1 MSYYDVK
8 LDGISIY
15 DPAEMPLTFIA
26 PKVVGGL
33 SDAGSFDFTMPKL
46 HVFYNNIVPYGSTIE
61 VFEDGQSIF
70 YGRPTLPKV
79 DFYGNKQ
86 VHCEGALSFL
96 NDVILP
102 PVKVSEGAKITMTQ
116 YIQEVFNYYNKTC
129 RRNDRKLTLGTISLR
144 SNQSANHS
152 WNYETCFYELKNGI
166 LPYTGSYTIIRRS
179 GNTTY
184 VDFAYRFLNQINQPI
199 KLSSNLLDLEN
210 TDQDF
215 YTAVIAKGATDEV
228 QMLAPMMASTSLIQ
242 KYGFI
247 CAYKD
252 YPDCET
258 MEALQSKCNSF
269 LQNQQVRGKR
279 FSITATDLHLGNSA
293 VEQFSVGKVAKIDS
307 SFHND
312 VDDMKAVISRI
323 EISLDTG
330 EKNTTLLTL
339 TSDGRIFG
347 DPKPLSIVDELK
359 EEKKPKEPKPGEY
372 PDKNPIKGD
381 DGNSYIVHID
391 ENGVVTPT
399 KIPDDLNISNPT
411 NYNIG
416 DTFDPSDVTSTFKF
430 GDGTE
435 VPAEDIEYN
444 IPDGYEFN
452 GETDPDWLTATY
464 TDPNT
469 GITYTET
476 IPINKETQSDIVC
489 ESIAF
494 TRKPEGVTLIGDVFN
509 IDDYTVTATRTDGS
523 TVDVTSMCQFNLV
536 NGYVFDNNR
545 PEKVSAMFKCPNN
558 GQWYTVDE
566 QIDYYPPSDPVNING
581 VEFSDF
587 LPISRLVYMS
597 SITFPDRS
605 GPIVDITTASGV
617 SVGKTIYTCD
627 SDTDNGYVLGIPLSH
642 NVGNAALIVY
652 ISNNNE
658 KLVSMTI
665 SGGSEEKARIT
676 YKGETK
682 EVYVSTLRYTS
693 NTKCYYSIISA
704 CGLLS

>member
-8 LDGISIY
+8 LDGVSIY

-102 PVKVSEGAKITMTQ
+102 PVKVSEGEKITMAE
-116 YIQEVFNYYNKTC
+116 YIQEVFGYYNKTC
-129 RRNDRKLTLGTISLR
+129 RRDDRKLTLGTISLR
-144 SNQSANHS
+144 SNQSASHS
-152 WNYETCFYELKNGI
+152 WNYESCFDILKNGI
-166 LPYTGSYTIIRRS
+166 LPYTGSYTIVRRS

-184 VDFAYRFLNQINQPI
+184 IDFAYKFLTQINQSI
-199 KLSSNLLDLEN
+199 RLSSNLLDLEN
-210 TDQDF
+210 ADQDF

-228 QMLAPMMASTSLIQ
+228 QMLAPMVASTSLIQ

-258 MEALQSKCNSF
+258 MEALQSRCNSF
-269 LQNQQVRGKR
+269 LQSQQVRGKR
-279 FSITATDLHLGNSA
+279 FSITATDLHLDNSA
-293 VEQFSVGKVAKIDS
+293 VEQFLVGKVAKIDS

-339 TSDGRIFG
+339 TSQGLIFG
-347 DPKPLSIVDELK
+347 DPKPLRITDKLVED
-359 EEKKPKEPKPGEY
+359 KKPKDPKPGEY
-372 PDKNPIKGD
+372 PPNSPIKGD

-391 ENGVVTPT
+391 ENGEVTPT
-399 KIPDDLNISNPT
+399 KIPDTLDITNPT
-411 NYNIG
+411 QYDTG
-416 DTFDPSDVTSTFKF
+416 DTFNPSDVTPTLKY

-435 VPAEDIEYN
+435 VPAENIQYN

-452 GETDPDWLTATY
+452 GVDDPDWLTATY

-469 GITYTET
+469 GITHTAT
-476 IPINKETQSDIVC
+476 IPINKVTNPAIVR
-489 ESIAF
+489 IAF
-494 TRKPEGVTLIGDVFN
+494 SSTPSKPYKIGSSFSV
-509 IDDYTVTATRTDGS
+509 YDGYQVIAVRADQS
-523 TVDVTSMCQFNLV
+523 SFYITSRCQFSLTD
-536 NGYVFDNNR
+536 GYVFKQKAPASLTAMYKDGETWFSASTAILFSDLSIRLDSDGEELYDNMTSQAIED
-545 PEKVSAMFKCPNN
+545 EKLTIPDEIKGTISTFLAGANPNAYCWMNVWSGSDAFEGWSPIDIFISNGPVGDTPVGTTVTGTLFRTYGKQSAGGSM
-558 GQWYTVDE
+558 QILQTREDTWTMTLSIVDE
-566 QIDYYPPSDPVNING
+566 QQGDNYIKSN
-581 VEFSDF
+581 
-587 LPISRLVYMS
+587 LIS
-597 SITFPDRS
+597 
-605 GPIVDITTASGV
+605 
-617 SVGKTIYTCD
+617 
-627 SDTDNGYVLGIPLSH
+627 
-642 NVGNAALIVY
+642 
-652 ISNNNE
+652 
-658 KLVSMTI
+658 
-665 SGGSEEKARIT
+665 
-676 YKGETK
+676 
-682 EVYVSTLRYTS
+682 
-693 NTKCYYSIISA
+693 
-704 CGLLS
+704 